1 MSMRQKGYPNGPL
14 VRAIWDCCD
23 ELYER
28 LGRVPERQELLQE
41 MKLREPERAG
51 LSTYGRQRIE
61 WKLYHGFESTEK
73 ADSCLNIIP
82 EEFLEPQLRRVVYAV
97 TQLGEVSI
105 PQVIEWLDFSNAP
118 LKLNEIRSQF
128 QALTVNDNQR
138 ARYRASRTSMVSD
151 QGHYMDKLFRTG
163 KGRATRYVLYDP
175 NIHGVWDIGDD
186 GKTPVEIV
194 KPTFLERLRI
204 LHECTDCPELK
215 LEDMR
220 ARVLREIVDREGQP
234 IFRKR
239 LLDAYNRACAVTDC
253 AIVELLEAAH
263 IIPYSGAQHCKAM
276 HGILLRTDIHT
287 LFDKGL
293 LWIDQNFRVS
303 LDPGLLNSEYGHLQ
317 GKLMRLPEAR
327 MDRPLKAHL
336 AYHCALFVNKL

>member
-1 MSMRQKGYPNGPL
+1 
-14 VRAIWDCCD
+14 
-23 ELYER
+23 
-28 LGRVPERQELLQE
+28 

-128 QALTVNDNQR
+128 QALTVNDKQR
-138 ARYRASRTSMVSD
+138 ARYRASRTCMVSD

-194 KPTFLERLRI
+194 KSTSLERLRS

-239 LLDAYNRACAVTDC
+239 LLDA
-253 AIVELLEAAH
+253 
-263 IIPYSGAQHCKAM
+263 
-276 HGILLRTDIHT
+276 
-287 LFDKGL
+287 
-293 LWIDQNFRVS
+293 
-303 LDPGLLNSEYGHLQ
+303 
-317 GKLMRLPEAR
+317 
-327 MDRPLKAHL
+327 
-336 AYHCALFVNKL
+336 

>member
-1 MSMRQKGYPNGPL
+1 
-14 VRAIWDCCD
+14 
-23 ELYER
+23 
-28 LGRVPERQELLQE
+28 
-41 MKLREPERAG
+41 
-51 LSTYGRQRIE
+51 
-61 WKLYHGFESTEK
+61 
-73 ADSCLNIIP
+73 
-82 EEFLEPQLRRVVYAV
+82 
-97 TQLGEVSI
+97 
-105 PQVIEWLDFSNAP
+105 
-118 LKLNEIRSQF
+118 
-128 QALTVNDNQR
+128 
-138 ARYRASRTSMVSD
+138 
-151 QGHYMDKLFRTG
+151 MDKLFRTG

-253 AIVELLEAAH
+253 AIAELLEAAH

-293 LWIDQNFRVS
+293 LWIEQNFRVS

-336 AYHCALFVNKL
+336 AYHRALFVNKL